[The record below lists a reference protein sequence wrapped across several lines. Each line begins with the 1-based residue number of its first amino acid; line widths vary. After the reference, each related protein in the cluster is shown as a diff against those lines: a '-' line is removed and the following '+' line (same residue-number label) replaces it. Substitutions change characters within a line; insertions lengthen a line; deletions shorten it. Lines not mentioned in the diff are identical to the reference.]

1 MLERLTRARP
11 ARPGVSY
18 GAPGDGNSAVIS
30 LVTAIALIGLWFLV
44 TGMGWVK
51 PLFLPSPAA
60 VWGKFVLAVTEGVSN
75 STLLQHTL
83 ASLGRVLGAF
93 FLALVVAVPLGIL
106 MGVNRW
112 VRGIL
117 DPIIEFYRPL
127 PPLAYLPLI
136 IIWLGIGEFPK
147 VFLIFLAI
155 FAPMAIAARAGVR
168 SVSTEQIHAAYA
180 MGASKLQVIFHV
192 ILKAALPEIFTG
204 MRIGIG
210 VGWTTLVAAEM
221 VAASRGLGFMVL
233 NSAEYLASDTVIM
246 GIIVIGIL
254 AFAFDMLIRRIEKA
268 LIPWKARSDPAPLT
282 RPRFPKQDSP
292 GGAIPRHRPGKE
304 HPNHDPQADRRR
316 PESDLRRLQP
326 P

>member
-1 MLERLTRARP
+1 MLERLTKARP
-11 ARPGVSY
+11 ARPGESY
-18 GAPGDGNSAVIS
+18 GAPGDGSSAVIS
-30 LVTAIALIGLWFLV
+30 LMTALALIALWFIV

-60 VWGKFVLAVTEGVSN
+60 VWGKFILAATEGVSN

-83 ASLGRVLGAF
+83 ASLSRVLGAF
-93 FLALVVAVPLGIL
+93 VLALLIAVPVGIL
-106 MGVNRW
+106 MGVNRTI
-112 VRGIL
+112 RGLL

-168 SVSTEQIHAAYA
+168 SVSIEQIHAAYA
-180 MGASKLQVIFHV
+180 MGASRLQVIFHV

-246 GIIVIGIL
+246 GIIVIGVL
-254 AFAFDMLIRRIEKA
+254 AFAFDMLLRRIERA
-268 LIPWKARSDPAPLT
+268 LIPWK
-282 RPRFPKQDSP
+282 
-292 GGAIPRHRPGKE
+292 GKI
-304 HPNHDPQADRRR
+304 
-316 PESDLRRLQP
+316 
-326 P
+326 

>member
-1 MLERLTRARP
+1 MLDRLTKARP
-11 ARPGVSY
+11 ARPGLSY
-18 GAPGDGNSAVIS
+18 GAPGDGSSAVIS
-30 LVTAIALIGLWFLV
+30 LLTALGLIALWFLI

-93 FLALVVAVPLGIL
+93 FLALVIAVPVGIL
-106 MGVNRW
+106 MGVNR
-112 VRGIL
+112 VIRGLL

-168 SVSTEQIHAAYA
+168 SVSIEQIHAAYA
-180 MGASKLQVIFHV
+180 MGASRLQVIFHV

-221 VAASRGLGFMVL
+221 VAAHRGLGFMVL
-233 NSAEYLASDTVIM
+233 NSAEYLASDAVIM
-246 GIIVIGIL
+246 GIIVIGVL
-254 AFAFDMLIRRIEKA
+254 AFAFDLLIRRIERA
-268 LIPWKARSDPAPLT
+268 LIPWK
-282 RPRFPKQDSP
+282 
-292 GGAIPRHRPGKE
+292 GKI
-304 HPNHDPQADRRR
+304 
-316 PESDLRRLQP
+316 
-326 P
+326 

>member
-1 MLERLTRARP
+1 MATSELQEIRSWRMLERLSRAKS
-11 ARPGVSY
+11 AKPGKIY
-18 GAPGDGNSAVIS
+18 GAPGDGSSAHIS
-30 LVTAIALIGLWFLV
+30 LITALVLIGLWFLV

-51 PLFLPSPAA
+51 PLFLPSPFA
-60 VWGKFVLAVTEGVSN
+60 VYDKFIVAMTDGVAN

-83 ASLGRVLGAF
+83 ASLGRVFGAF
-93 FLALVVAVPLGIL
+93 ALACVTAVPLGIL
-106 MGVNRW
+106 MGVNRV
-112 VRGIL
+112 VRGFL

-127 PPLAYLPLI
+127 PPLAYLPLV

-180 MGASKLQVIFHV
+180 MGATRSQVITQV
-192 ILKAALPEIFTG
+192 IMKAAMPEIFTG

-233 NSAEYLASDTVIM
+233 NAAEYLASDTVIM
-246 GIIVIGIL
+246 GIIVIGVF
-254 AFAFDMLIRRIEKA
+254 AFAFDLLIRYLERIF
-268 LIPWKARSDPAPLT
+268 IPWKGRV
-282 RPRFPKQDSP
+282 
-292 GGAIPRHRPGKE
+292 
-304 HPNHDPQADRRR
+304 
-316 PESDLRRLQP
+316 
-326 P
+326 